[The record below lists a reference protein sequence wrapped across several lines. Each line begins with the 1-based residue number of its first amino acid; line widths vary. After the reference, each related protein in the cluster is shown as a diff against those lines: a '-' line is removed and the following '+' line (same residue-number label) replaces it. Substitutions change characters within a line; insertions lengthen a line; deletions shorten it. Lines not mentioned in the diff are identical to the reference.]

1 MKRGLKKTLLMIK
14 GTKKRNTKKRAIKH
28 TPPNG
33 MVKTQL
39 FLQVI
44 SLRMQ
49 YKWVLQV
56 QTTKKKMSRDVTKNK
71 NTNKL

>member
-33 MVKTQL
+33 MITNPIVSAGDLSQNAIQMGAT
-39 FLQVI
+39 
-44 SLRMQ
+44 S
-49 YKWVLQV
+49 
-56 QTTKKKMSRDVTKNK
+56 SNNEEKNEQ
-71 NTNKL
+71 